1 MTDKNSKNT
10 SLKHLPRTN
19 PLLIRRKEI
28 IELFGRSGS
37 FVDSFIKKQEDFP
50 KQVSYGCYSRKEVE
64 EWLKNKGFL

>member
-19 PLLIRRKEI
+19 PLFIRRKEI
-28 IELFGRSGS
+28 IELFGRSGG
-37 FVDSFIKKQEDFP
+37 FVDSFIKKHEDFP
-50 KQVSYGCYSRKEVE
+50 KKVSYGCYSRKEVE